1 MKSILAIAFIS
12 LACMGPTPVADD
24 PEPEVC
30 DGENYPHEAT
40 PDSCE
45 SDSFGTCCSWTLD
58 DDEDGTCR
66 YDYCTYHESECEWTL
81 TYKECE

>member
-1 MKSILAIAFIS
+1 MKSILAIAFIG
-12 LACMGPTPVADD
+12 LACASPMPVADD